1 MRYLNGIKERIQNGG
16 RIYRGFSF
24 KRAKHPAGT
33 EESHQ
38 RRSPSAQECI
48 SYQMPAYKQNRY
60 LLSFA
65 AWKNHIG
72 LYVATKTVLE
82 AYKKELTP
90 YQVSKVTIKFPLD
103 KPLPFDLVKKIVKL
117 RLKEDMN
124 TKKTA
129 KWFCQK

>member
-1 MRYLNGIKERIQNGG
+1 MESKKGYKTVDEYIAAFPSNVQSILQELRKVIKDSAPN
-16 RIYRGFSF
+16 
-24 KRAKHPAGT
+24 
-33 EESHQ
+33 
-38 RRSPSAQECI
+38 AQECI

-72 LYVATKTVLE
+72 LYVATNTVIE
-82 AYKKELTP
+82 AYKKELSP
-90 YQVSKVTIKFPLD
+90 YEVSKVTIKFPLD

>member
-1 MRYLNGIKERIQNGG
+1 MESKKGYKTVDEYIAAFPSNVQSILQELRKVIKD
-16 RIYRGFSF
+16 
-24 KRAKHPAGT
+24 AAPD
-33 EESHQ
+33 
-38 RRSPSAQECI
+38 AQECI

-60 LLSFA
+60 LVSFA

-72 LYVATKTVLE
+72 LYVATNTVLE
-82 AYKKELTP
+82 AYKKELSP
-90 YQVSKVTIKFPLD
+90 YEVSKITIKFSLD

-124 TKKTA
+124 AKKTA